1 MKSFLVKL
9 QNSFPII
16 ILHQNTLVRDS
27 FFLRVQ
33 LFYINVD
40 RKSWVQ
46 HLQHKLL
53 LAYEIWSILIA
64 VIVNFHNVTFRIWI
78 QSGSSIKYVRKIF
91 RKTNISKPPDTH
103 TYVKMLVFRKI
114 LRTYLMDGPFRSAFR
129 CYFFAKRF
137 ILNVQQGPE

>member
-1 MKSFLVKL
+1 MTQFGKYVWKSFLVKL

-91 RKTNISKPPDTH
+91 RKTNISKSLFLFKYSKEWRRYWWVSLISLSSH
-103 TYVKMLVFRKI
+103 Y
-114 LRTYLMDGPFRSAFR
+114 
-129 CYFFAKRF
+129 
-137 ILNVQQGPE
+137 